1 MKVFNLKSVG
11 KNYEHKCRNL
21 VKLLH
26 TSSSIILMKKNMSKD
41 KCIIENKTNFNNG
54 MDGKGVFFVLHID
67 RQRSCKKVDVLY
79 FLAINVL
86 WKRKNPIANEKMLFC
101 FLCSLSCGKFLKL
114 NFYFLPLFWCRQ
126 EPNLKIWNLL
136 FVANNIIVN
145 KRYQLL

>member
-86 WKRKNPIANEKMLFC
+86 WKRKNPIANEKKCC
-101 FLCSLSCGKFLKL
+101 FAFFVHWAAEIFW
-114 NFYFLPLFWCRQ
+114 NWTFIFYHFFGVDKNQ
-126 EPNLKIWNLL
+126 I
-136 FVANNIIVN
+136 
-145 KRYQLL
+145 

>member
-86 WKRKNPIANEKMLFC
+86 WKRKNPIANEKNVVLLSLFIE
-101 FLCSLSCGKFLKL
+101 LRKF
-114 NFYFLPLFWCRQ
+114 F
-126 EPNLKIWNLL
+126 EIELL
-136 FVANNIIVN
+136 FSTTFLVSTRTKSKDLKFIICC
-145 KRYQLL
+145 Q